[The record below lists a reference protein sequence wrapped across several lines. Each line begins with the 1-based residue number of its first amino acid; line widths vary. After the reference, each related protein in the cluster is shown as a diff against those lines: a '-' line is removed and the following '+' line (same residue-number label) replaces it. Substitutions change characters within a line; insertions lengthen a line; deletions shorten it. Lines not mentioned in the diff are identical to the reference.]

1 MIAVLTGD
9 IVRSTELSSG
19 RLDRAVAVLRDAS
32 ATAGAWHGSSLRFSR
47 NRGDGWQ
54 VCLARPALAL
64 RTALYLRCALR
75 AEGKDLS
82 TRISAA
88 TGSGDPGDTDDLNAA
103 SGPVFVASGRGLD
116 DIVPP
121 ATMTFVGGGAT
132 GAAFRLSDHVSNG
145 WTEAQARALA
155 PFLAPR
161 PPTQSEVADRLG
173 ITRQAVAQALD
184 AAGYPAL
191 SDALALIEGPS

>member
-9 IVRSTELSSG
+9 IVRSTDLPKE
-19 RLDRAVAVLRDAS
+19 RLDRAVS
-32 ATAGAWHGSSLRFSR
+32 ALQAAAETAADWHGASLLFSR

-54 VCLARPALAL
+54 VFLQRPALAL
-64 RTALYLRCALR
+64 RTALYLRSALR
-75 AEGKDLS
+75 AEGKDMS

-88 TGSGDPGDTDDLNAA
+88 TGTGDPGDTGDLNAA

-116 DIVPP
+116 KIEPP
-121 ATMTFVGGGAT
+121 AMMAFAGGGAT
-132 GAAFRLSDHVSNG
+132 GAVFRLSDHVSNS
-145 WTEAQARALA
+145 WTEAQARALG
-155 PFLAPR
+155 PFLAPD

-184 AAGYPAL
+184 SAGYHAL
-191 SDALALIEGPS
+191 SDALAMIEGRI